1 MKNNLLYTLLIAL
14 FCLPKQISAQ
24 ECEIPNPFTGNTG
37 INMTVVLSQPFIN
50 SLNVTDRGAYLVA
63 LDPNGLV
70 VGSEIVASVTQQTIA
85 IWGDDS
91 STPEYDGAASNAAI
105 SFQLVDGSNLYDVE
119 MPNPVSFVGNNIVFQ
134 VSAAVVTFNCTPP
147 VLGCTDDDAL
157 NYNENATVDD
167 NSCYGYCGVDDWL
180 VTYPET
186 NTGLNMSVLL
196 SGDFIDQL
204 SVENSDAYIVAVTS
218 SGISVGSL
226 NEIKQGESSSLIV
239 NGDDTISPEVDGATE
254 GEEVSLYL
262 IDGLNKYLL
271 SSSLTYFSG
280 NMLNITDS
288 QDMTLVC
295 VAEQLG
301 CTDESACNY
310 ESSATNDDGS
320 CTYAQTYYDCSGT
333 CLLDDDNDGTCNEL
347 EISGCTSASAFNFNT
362 EATEDDASCI
372 GPSVDCSFSEE
383 DLPKQFT
390 GNTGESMI
398 VFLQESFFDS
408 FPIIDDV
415 AYIVAVS
422 ESGMNI
428 GSNLSLIHI

>member
-14 FCLPKQISAQ
+14 FCLPKQMLAQ
-24 ECEIPNPFTGNTG
+24 ECEIPDPYTGNTG
-37 INMTVVLSQPFIN
+37 SNMTVMLTSTLIS
-50 SLNVTDRGAYLVA
+50 SLNITDRGAYLLA
-63 LDPNGLV
+63 LDPDGLV
-70 VGSEIVASVTQQTIA
+70 VGSEPVGFVSQTAIA
-85 IWGDDS
+85 VWGDDN
-91 STPEYDGAASNAAI
+91 STPEKDGAVSNASI
-105 SFQLVDGSNLYDVE
+105 SFQLVDGTNLYDVQ
-119 MPNPVSFVGNNIVFQ
+119 MPIPVSFVGNNMVPQ
-134 VSAAVVTFNCTPP
+134 PSAAVVTFNCTPP

-218 SGISVGSL
+218 TGISVGSL

-347 EISGCTSASAFNFNT
+347 EISGCTNASACNYNV
-362 EATEDDASCI
+362 EA
-372 GPSVDCSFSEE
+372 SEE
-383 DLPKQFT
+383 DESCLIPQVCESCS
-390 GNTGESMI
+390 GETDGSGT
-398 VFLQESFFDS
+398 
-408 FPIIDDV
+408 IIDNDSDNDCNDEEIDLL
-415 AYIVAVS
+415 YD
-422 ESGMNI
+422 
-428 GSNLSLIHI
+428 